1 MSQARVCVTNQSRTL
16 LICVVK
22 PSSCSCGVHAPPGG
36 TVKPQND
43 GGMAKSS
50 AAMAAM
56 RGGAPPTDD
65 RKGALPVE
73 LPPPS
78 HQEGSPPTIK
88 SFINCDPLIR
98 RSFFEEISADQGS
111 TPCRVIF

>member
-1 MSQARVCVTNQSRTL
+1 MSWARVCVTNQSRTL

-50 AAMAAM
+50 AAMERSATVAKGWVARALRAAN
-56 RGGAPPTDD
+56 R
-65 RKGALPVE
+65 
-73 LPPPS
+73 
-78 HQEGSPPTIK
+78 
-88 SFINCDPLIR
+88 
-98 RSFFEEISADQGS
+98 
-111 TPCRVIF
+111 